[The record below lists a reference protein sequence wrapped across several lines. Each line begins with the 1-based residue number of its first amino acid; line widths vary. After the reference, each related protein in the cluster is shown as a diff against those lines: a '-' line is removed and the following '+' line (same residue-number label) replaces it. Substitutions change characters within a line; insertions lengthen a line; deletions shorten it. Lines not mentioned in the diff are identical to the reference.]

1 MITKTAPMLG
11 AVAVLFGAAS
21 VASAQYLLIPESSD
35 DTVGM
40 YDPYDGT
47 YLGDLINGA
56 GLFSTPINALLG
68 PDGYIYVSDQVAD
81 SVFRFDTDGNYV
93 DTFVSGY
100 NNIRGADFY
109 GGHLFVTSGDDYVAE
124 FDADGNFV
132 GNFIQDG
139 SDPFDIFFLADG
151 RSLLANIQGTEDDI
165 RLYAADGMSHSSLFS
180 IAFPEQIQSMPSTG
194 NYLNIS
200 FSDNVVSEF
209 DLDGVVYNQWDF
221 PGGRGVYELGN
232 GNLLLTSGSG
242 VFSLNPDNGDL
253 TEIRGGISARFIEL
267 IPAPG
272 VLSLLALAGL
282 AARRR
287 RRD

>member
-21 VASAQYLLIPESSD
+21 MASAQYLLIPESSN

-47 YLGDLINGA
+47 YLGDLIDGA

-109 GGHLFVTSGDDYVAE
+109 GDHLFVTSGDDYVAE
-124 FDADGNFV
+124 FDAGGNFV

-151 RSLLANIQGTEDDI
+151 RSLLANIQGTDDDI

-180 IAFPEQIQSMPSTG
+180 VSFPEQIQYMASTG

-200 FSDNVVSEF
+200 FSDSVVSEF
-209 DLDGVVYNQWDF
+209 DLDGVIHNQWEF

-242 VFSLNPDNGDL
+242 VFSLNTDNGDL